1 MSIQGNIAPRI
12 IQSISGL
19 YTDSN
24 RVLLEFIDNS
34 IDNAE
39 QYFNF
44 SNNKYSRPIEIKLEI
59 LGNNYKDGFVTI
71 TDSCEGITDLEKIVM
86 DFGNSRKRGQAETN
100 GEFGFGMCSF
110 LACCEKLEILT
121 KTKKD
126 YAEKIT
132 ILKEHFNVDKH
143 EDFLF
148 SNIEKVKSFPY
159 KSGTIIKLSG
169 FSKNSWKDLN
179 IDFIKNEI
187 EKHFEMLLNRINL
200 EIKLKDKNKEYLCQP
215 FDYSIHEGKELDELV
230 YEIPGLS
237 QKIEKPI
244 HIFLKVIKGKD
255 LNKRPVFIIKG
266 RRINEINA
274 IKEFKSDFK
283 NDIWNHPNIT
293 GYVDLIDYIK
303 PNISRL
309 GFRPESK
316 EEIKALFDILIS
328 KEQQILD
335 LIKDTNEET
344 QEKHYQQLEDILS
357 KALSKIAR
365 IDAMNFRTEYF
376 TGNDIKLQDG
386 AVGVGDSIFPP
397 LSTNPN
403 KPNSGIKD
411 DEIRGDNPNDELGGN
426 KNLNKEVDNPFDDKE
441 PQGSERKK
449 SGFNIKISDLE
460 PNIDSDTGKQIK
472 SRLLG
477 NTIEIFRKHPE
488 FENRVEHFRGG
499 EPKISQRLIT
509 YLAGEITVHYKDK
522 YYMKS
527 GQPAYDKKMFA
538 SLVESIYLFED
549 LLKDAVGKNLS
560 SWNS

>member
-1 MSIQGNIAPRI
+1 MSIQGNISPRI
-12 IQSISGL
+12 IQNISGL

-24 RVLLEFIDNS
+24 RVLLEFVDNS

-39 QYFNF
+39 QYFDTL
-44 SNNKYSRPIEIKLEI
+44 NNKYSRPIKIILDI
-59 LGNNYKDGFVTI
+59 LGDNHKNGHIVI
-71 TDSCEGITDLEKIVM
+71 TDNCEGIVDLKKIVE

-110 LACCEKLEILT
+110 LACCEKLEIT
-121 KTKKD
+121 TRTKKD
-126 YAEKIT
+126 LIEKIV
-132 ILKEHFNVDKH
+132 IAKEHFNVDKH
-143 EDFLF
+143 EDFKF
-148 SNIEKVKSFPY
+148 SNIEKIKDFLFD
-159 KSGTIIKLSG
+159 SGTIIKLATFNKS
-169 FSKNSWKDLN
+169 SWKDLN

-187 EKHFEMLLNRINL
+187 EKHFELLLNRGNL
-200 EIKLKDKNKEYLCQP
+200 EIKLRNKNKEHICKP
-215 FDYSIHEGKELDELV
+215 FDYSIHKGQAIDELI
-230 YEIPGLS
+230 YEISSLN
-237 QKIEKPI
+237 QKLEKPI
-244 HIFLKVIKGKD
+244 HLFIKIIKGKD

-266 RRINEINA
+266 RRINEVKE

-283 NDIWNHPNIT
+283 SDIWNHPNIT
-293 GYVDLIDYIK
+293 GFIDLIDFIK

-316 EEIKALFDILIS
+316 EETRAIFDILIS
-328 KEQQILD
+328 KENEILN
-335 LIKDTNEET
+335 LIRDSNEET

-376 TGNDIKLQDG
+376 AGNDIKLQEG
-386 AVGVGDSIFPP
+386 AIGVGDSIFPP
-397 LSTNPN
+397 LSSDPNNPN
-403 KPNSGIKD
+403 FGIKND
-411 DEIRGDNPNDELGGN
+411 DIKGDNPNDELGGN
-426 KNLNKEVDNPFDDKE
+426 KNLNKEIDNPFDDKE

-488 FENRVEHFRGG
+488 FEKRVGHFAGG
-499 EPKISQRLIT
+499 APKISQRLIT

-522 YYMKS
+522 FYMKS
-527 GQPAYDKKMFA
+527 GQPTYDKKMFA
-538 SLVESIYLFED
+538 NLVDSIYLFED
-549 LLKDAVGKNLS
+549 LLKDAVGKDLS
-560 SWNS
+560 SWNN